1 MGTTHLRS
9 EDFNAFGRFYGQAIN
24 GVTNMPPAVYL
35 RGTEGD
41 RQGWS
46 TSHNSVPYLLIKIA
60 PIVFI
65 GRKSRPGLSGKSMNS
80 KCR

>member
-1 MGTTHLRS
+1 MTVPYWAAITVGTTYLGS
-9 EDFNAFGRFYGQAIN
+9 EDFKAFGRFYGQTIEA
-24 GVTNMPPAVYL
+24 
-35 RGTEGD
+35 TEGN

-46 TSHNSVPYLLIKIA
+46 TFHNSVLYPFIKIA

-80 KCR
+80 KFR